1 FQVAGKAGVP
11 TDAQAVLVSV
21 TAVHSAGS
29 TGVGNLRI
37 YPADAALPNASNVNY
52 ISATTDVANFA
63 IVKLAASGQL
73 SLYSDGSP
81 IDALVDVVGYV
92 PAGS

>member
-1 FQVAGKAGVP
+1 M
-11 TDAQAVLVSV
+11 
-21 TAVHSAGS
+21 
-29 TGVGNLRI
+29 
-37 YPADAALPNASNVNY
+37 NY